1 MSWAQHDKTLQETIA
16 FSDKT
21 KNLFSYS
28 DPGGTL
34 EKKTEQPKALNLK
47 KRITFQKRSKKML

>member
-16 FSDKT
+16 FSDK
-21 KNLFSYS
+21 KI
-28 DPGGTL
+28 
-34 EKKTEQPKALNLK
+34 KQPKTLNLK